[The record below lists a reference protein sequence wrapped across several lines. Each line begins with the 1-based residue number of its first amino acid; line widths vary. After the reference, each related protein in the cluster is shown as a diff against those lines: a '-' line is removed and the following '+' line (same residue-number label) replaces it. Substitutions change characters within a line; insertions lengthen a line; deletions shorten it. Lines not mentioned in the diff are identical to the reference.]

1 VSFAIVSYPLSTAY
15 RERFEA
21 SVDDRPEYIQLPEL
35 RRLSLPRSV
44 RALLAMRGQ
53 VCYLPMEDEASEALL
68 PVLSLVAA
76 TAAVSQIVV
85 VRHDLSRQLVA
96 KARAYAAAFGLAA
109 ASIRGL
115 LAAAAAGRELG
126 RLGSSPRQIVALGA
140 GRRVLYLSSNLW
152 FGVKAGGSVGHVAGV
167 VNALGRAS
175 CPVDLWSA
183 TDPIMIRPPARTF
196 RLRPLAVFGLPT
208 ELNYYE
214 FQKRMVR
221 QLRREIDKTQF
232 AFLYHRMSV
241 ANYGGVILARG
252 LRIPLVLEYNG
263 SEVWVARKWGRPL
276 RFEGLAARAE
286 AASLRHAQL
295 VITVSE
301 VLRNDLVARGVDPE
315 RVVWHPNGV
324 DPDLFDPGRFGL
336 QEHTE
341 LRAKYALSPAD
352 TVITFVGTFGQWHG
366 AEVLA
371 RAIRT
376 LTDEHSEWLSWRRVR
391 FLFVGDGVR
400 LRYVKQLLPLG
411 TTEPF
416 VRFAG
421 LVPQASAPA
430 FLAASDILVAP
441 HVPNADGSPFFGS
454 PTKLFEYMAMGK
466 AILASDLDQI
476 GDVMRPALR
485 AGALPTASPTDGTG
499 EIGVLAVPG
508 SEMDLTRGLRFLVE
522 RPDWRDRLGAN
533 ARNKA
538 LTHYT
543 WDHHVG
549 TILERLR
556 ALVEK
561 SGSP

>member
-1 VSFAIVSYPLSTAY
+1 MSFAIVSYPLSTNY
-15 RERFEA
+15 REHFEA
-21 SVDDRPEYIQLPEL
+21 SVGDRPEYLSLPEL
-35 RRLSLPRSV
+35 RRLSLPRGL
-44 RALLAMRGQ
+44 RAVLAMRGQ

-68 PVLSLVAA
+68 SVLSLVAA
-76 TAAVSQIVV
+76 TAAASQIVV
-85 VRHDLSRQLVA
+85 VHHDLSRQLVP

-109 ASIRGL
+109 ASIRDL

-126 RLGSSPRQIVALGA
+126 RLGSSPRQVVALGA
-140 GRRVLYLSSNLW
+140 GRVLYLSSNLW
-152 FGVKAGGSVGHVAGV
+152 FGVKAGGSVGHIAGV
-167 VNALGRAS
+167 VNALGLAGCS
-175 CPVDLWSA
+175 VDLWSA
-183 TDPIMIRPPARTF
+183 TDPIMIRPPARAF

-208 ELNYYE
+208 ELNYYA
-214 FQKRMVR
+214 FQRRMVR
-221 QLRREIDKTQF
+221 QLRREVDKTQF

-241 ANYGGVILARG
+241 ANYAGVILARCF
-252 LRIPLVLEYNG
+252 RIPLVLEYNG

-286 AASLRHAQL
+286 TASLRHAHL
-295 VITVSE
+295 VVTVSE

-324 DPDLFDPGRFGL
+324 DPDMFDPGRFGV
-336 QEHTE
+336 QEHAE
-341 LRAKYALSPAD
+341 LRARYALSPAD
-352 TVITFVGTFGQWHG
+352 TVVTFVGTFGQWHG

-376 LTDEHSEWLSWRRVR
+376 LIDEHSEWLTRRRVR

-400 LRYVKQLLPLG
+400 LPYVKQLLPLG

-430 FLAASDILVAP
+430 FLAASDVLVAP

-476 GDVMRPALR
+476 GDVIDPALR
-485 AGALPTASPTDGTG
+485 ADSPPASQVSADTGAVGMLTTPGDSAG
-499 EIGVLAVPG
+499 LAQG
-508 SEMDLTRGLRFLVE
+508 IHFLVDHPE
-522 RPDWRDRLGAN
+522 WRARLGAN
-533 ARNKA
+533 ARRLA
-538 LTHYT
+538 LARYT
-543 WDHHVG
+543 WDAHVAVV
-549 TILERLR
+549 LARLNS
-556 ALVEK
+556 L
-561 SGSP
+561 GGMPPP